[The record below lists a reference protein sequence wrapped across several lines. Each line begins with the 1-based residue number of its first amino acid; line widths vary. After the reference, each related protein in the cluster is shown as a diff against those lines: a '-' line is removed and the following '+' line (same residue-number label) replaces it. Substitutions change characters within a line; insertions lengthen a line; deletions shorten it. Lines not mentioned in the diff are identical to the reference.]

1 MQDARLMTAKE
12 LLDLDRQVSEL
23 LDQCPDRSLRLAR
36 NLQALRAAVRGELER
51 RHIAAAT
58 H

>member
-1 MQDARLMTAKE
+1 MAVKE

-36 NLQALRAAVRGELER
+36 ELLALRHAVRAELER
-51 RHIAAAT
+51 RHAAAT